1 MCKDFVLNQIREKI
15 SQGTREKNCRSG
27 VRQREG
33 NAAFPP
39 EKILNRRI
47 GRPPKF
53 RTSVYDTVMFAKIL
67 KTLRKENDT
76 TQCELAE
83 KLGVKQSTVSSW
95 EIGRS
100 RPTFEQVIEIS
111 NIFNTTT
118 DYLLGKSD
126 NENNYVYTDNKTLQN
141 FYVDFGKLS
150 KAEQTFIVKSI
161 HAFVENK

>member
-1 MCKDFVLNQIREKI
+1 
-15 SQGTREKNCRSG
+15 
-27 VRQREG
+27 
-33 NAAFPP
+33 
-39 EKILNRRI
+39 
-47 GRPPKF
+47 
-53 RTSVYDTVMFAKIL
+53 MFAKIL
-67 KTLRKENDT
+67 KRIRKENDT

-111 NIFNTTT
+111 NIFGTST

-141 FYVDFGKLS
+141 FYVDFSKLS
-150 KAEQTFIVKSI
+150 KAEQTFL
-161 HAFVENK
+161 VESVRAYVESK

>member
-1 MCKDFVLNQIREKI
+1 MGVRTAKGRKDFRTKEKRENA
-15 SQGTREKNCRSG
+15 GSG
-27 VRQREG
+27 YGKSG
-33 NAAFPP
+33 NGHRFPS
-39 EKILNRRI
+39 EIVLNRRI
-47 GRPPKF
+47 GGTPPKF
-53 RTSVYDTVMFAKIL
+53 RTSVLHTVMFAKIL

-100 RPTFEQVIEIS
+100 RPTFEQIIEIS
-111 NIFNTTT
+111 NIFNTST

-126 NENNYVYTDNKTLQN
+126 SENNYVYTDNKTLQN

-150 KAEQTFIVKSI
+150 KA
-161 HAFVENK
+161 

>member
-1 MCKDFVLNQIREKI
+1 M
-15 SQGTREKNCRSG
+15 G
-27 VRQREG
+27 VRTAKGRKNFRTKEKRENAGSGYGKSG
-33 NAAFPP
+33 NGHRFPS
-39 EKILNRRI
+39 EIVLNRRI
-47 GRPPKF
+47 GGTPPKF
-53 RTSVYDTVMFAKIL
+53 RTSVLHTVMFAKIL

-100 RPTFEQVIEIS
+100 RPTFEQIIEIS
-111 NIFNTTT
+111 NIFNTST

-126 NENNYVYTDNKTLQN
+126 SENNYVYTDNKTLQN

-161 HAFVENK
+161 HAYVESK

>member
-1 MCKDFVLNQIREKI
+1 
-15 SQGTREKNCRSG
+15 
-27 VRQREG
+27 
-33 NAAFPP
+33 
-39 EKILNRRI
+39 
-47 GRPPKF
+47 
-53 RTSVYDTVMFAKIL
+53 MFAKIL

-100 RPTFEQVIEIS
+100 RPTFEQVISIS

-118 DYLLGKSD
+118 DYQLGKSD
-126 NENNYVYTDNKTLQN
+126 SATNYVYTDSKTLQA

-150 KAEQTFIVKSI
+150 NAEQNFIVK
-161 HAFVENK
+161 AVRDYAENTENKAENKK

>member
-1 MCKDFVLNQIREKI
+1 MYADIGELFYSECKTKSKTPII
-15 SQGTREKNCRSG
+15 Y
-27 VRQREG
+27 
-33 NAAFPP
+33 A
-39 EKILNRRI
+39 
-47 GRPPKF
+47 
-53 RTSVYDTVMFAKIL
+53 VMFAKIL

-100 RPTFEQVIEIS
+100 RPTFEQIIEIS
-111 NIFNTTT
+111 NLFNTST

-126 NENNYVYTDNKTLQN
+126 TENNYVYTDNKTLQN

-150 KAEQTFIVKSI
+150 KAEQAFIVKSVR
-161 HAFVENK
+161 AYVESK

>member
-15 SQGTREKNCRSG
+15 SQGTREKIADPG
-27 VRQREG
+27 YGKERETQLSRLK
-33 NAAFPP
+33 
-39 EKILNRRI
+39 KILNRRI

>member
-1 MCKDFVLNQIREKI
+1 
-15 SQGTREKNCRSG
+15 
-27 VRQREG
+27 
-33 NAAFPP
+33 
-39 EKILNRRI
+39 
-47 GRPPKF
+47 
-53 RTSVYDTVMFAKIL
+53 MFAKIL

-76 TQCELAE
+76 TQCELAD

-111 NIFNTTT
+111 NIFGTST

-141 FYVDFGKLS
+141 FYVDFSKLS
-150 KAEQTFIVKSI
+150 KAEQTFLVKSVR
-161 HAFVENK
+161 AYVESK